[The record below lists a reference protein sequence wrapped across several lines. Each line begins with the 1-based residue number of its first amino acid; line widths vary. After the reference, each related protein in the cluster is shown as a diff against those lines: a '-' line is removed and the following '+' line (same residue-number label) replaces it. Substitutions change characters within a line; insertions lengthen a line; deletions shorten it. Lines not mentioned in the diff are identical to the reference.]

1 MAGTQNLLPR
11 AVAKARRTISPRL
24 PAGLVDASRL
34 ARHLLRSIPMTVRGY
49 RFGSDLH
56 PLDLPAAS
64 PSASSGEENA
74 LRAYFEGHREGPG
87 IYKGRHYF
95 DLYVRHLAPFVGREV
110 VVVEIGVYS
119 GGSLGMWKTYFGER
133 ATIHGIDIQE
143 ACRVYEGDGVHIHVG
158 DQADRA
164 FWRRFKEDVPFVD
177 VLIDDGG
184 HHPHEM
190 RVTFEELFPIVRPG
204 GVYICEDI
212 INGNEF
218 LAYLGGLSEHLM
230 TYESTSLAEP
240 GVASS
245 AGGFQQSVQAVHLYP
260 FVAVVERT
268 LQPVRRLP
276 VPEARHGV
284 AAALA
289 RGNDCGRAG
298 VGGHPRQSCLTA
310 LTPTVTS

>member
-1 MAGTQNLLPR
+1 MAARRNLVPR
-11 AVAKARRTISPRL
+11 AVAKARRTIYPLLPTSVVESSRMARL
-24 PAGLVDASRL
+24 L
-34 ARHLLRSIPMTVRGY
+34 ARSAPMTVRGY
-49 RFGSDLH
+49 RFGADIRPIDAPNSGDGPSDGPN
-56 PLDLPAAS
+56 PLR
-64 PSASSGEENA
+64 E
-74 LRAYFEGHREGPG
+74 YFESHREGPG

-95 DLYVRHLAPFVGREV
+95 DLYTRHLARFVGREA

-119 GGSLGMWKTYFGER
+119 GGSLEMWRRYFGDR
-133 ATIHGIDIQE
+133 ATIHGIDVQE
-143 ACRVYEGDGVHIHVG
+143 ACRVYEGDRVHIHIG

-164 FWRRFKEDVPFVD
+164 FWRRFKAEVPFID

-184 HHPHEM
+184 HHPNEM

-230 TYESTSLAEP
+230 TYRTVPLDEP

-245 AGGFQQSVQAVHLYP
+245 AGRLQQAVEAIHLYP

-268 LQPVRRLP
+268 GRPVVDFQFPKHGSEWQP
-276 VPEARHGV
+276 H
-284 AAALA
+284 
-289 RGNDCGRAG
+289 
-298 VGGHPRQSCLTA
+298 
-310 LTPTVTS
+310 

>member
-1 MAGTQNLLPR
+1 M
-11 AVAKARRTISPRL
+11 
-24 PAGLVDASRL
+24 
-34 ARHLLRSIPMTVRGY
+34 
-49 RFGSDLH
+49 
-56 PLDLPAAS
+56 
-64 PSASSGEENA
+64 
-74 LRAYFEGHREGPG
+74 RAYFEGHREGPG

-164 FWRRFKEDVPFVD
+164 FWRRFKEDVPYVD

-230 TYESTSLAEP
+230 TYESTSLVEP

-268 LQPVRRLP
+268 LQPVLDFQFP
-276 VPEARHGV
+276 KHGTEWQP
-284 AAALA
+284 
-289 RGNDCGRAG
+289 
-298 VGGHPRQSCLTA
+298 H
-310 LTPTVTS
+310 